1 MLNIL
6 KGTLAYFSRSPLAR
20 FKIWLDLP
28 VVLKFLII
36 MWTDA
41 WQLGYTKME
50 EDEALHVAFIN
61 KIALQCMK
69 LTWLFKDT
77 LLVLLN

>member
-1 MLNIL
+1 
-6 KGTLAYFSRSPLAR
+6 
-20 FKIWLDLP
+20 
-28 VVLKFLII
+28 